1 MPLPDTAASQ
11 RPEPAVFW
19 RWVWSSVRPFL
30 GHVLVAAGLLLLLS
44 SYFGVSREV
53 LVARQL
59 PYVVSGGLFGLAA
72 VTLGSRLLLI
82 EDLRRDGGRLI
93 RLELAVTE
101 LHEVLLSRGDATAPR
116 VRPPSSSRNGVRRAP
131 EQLVALSDAEAFHRN
146 DCPIVEGKP
155 SATTLTRQAAQKKG
169 LTACKLC
176 QPLSVGV

>member
-30 GHVLVAAGLLLLLS
+30 GHVLVAVGLLLLLS
-44 SYFGVSREV
+44 AYLGVSREV

-72 VTLGSRLLLI
+72 VTFGSRLMLI
-82 EDLRRDGGRLI
+82 EDLRRDSGRLA

-101 LHEVLLSRGDATAPR
+101 LHEVLLSRADAPASR
-116 VRPPSSSRNGVRRAP
+116 MHQPSASRNGVPRTPA
-131 EQLVALSDAEAFHRN
+131 QLVALGGAEAFHRN

-155 SATTLTRQAAQKKG
+155 SAAVLTRQAAQKKG
-169 LTACKLC
+169 LSACKLC
-176 QPLSVGV
+176 QPLSAGV